1 MKKKFYGIIGSLML
15 LIVCMFTIG
24 VYASVTQKHDTE
36 GDISYDPA
44 IQESYLL
51 KDWQNKLTNTGVD
64 L

>member
-15 LIVCMFTIG
+15 LIACMFTIG

-51 KDWQNKLTNTGVD
+51 KDW
-64 L
+64 